1 MALSSAPSGLPVR
14 EQGEPEDLALSEIF
28 ERHKN
33 TWVAMT
39 VTGRDRN
46 FQPTRGRVLATDLDQ
61 YKLRQKIL
69 KYADI
74 CILYA
79 GEPQFPLFL

>member
-1 MALSSAPSGLPVR
+1 LPAG

-28 ERHKN
+28 KRHKD

-39 VTGRDRN
+39 VTARDKN
-46 FQPTRGRVLATDLDQ
+46 FQPTRGKVVATNLDR
-61 YKLRQKIL
+61 YGLRQKLL

-79 GEPQFPLFL
+79 GEPPYPLFL